1 MVIYWQSKHLPKLVM
16 LVAEKILQAFWYAPV
31 YTYVSYNAYT
41 FQTLE
46 GHCIKSVP
54 CTGAIEF
61 RT

>member
-1 MVIYWQSKHLPKLVM
+1 M

-31 YTYVSYNAYT
+31 YTYVSYNANT

-61 RT
+61 RTWNVGLTSEQIPVV